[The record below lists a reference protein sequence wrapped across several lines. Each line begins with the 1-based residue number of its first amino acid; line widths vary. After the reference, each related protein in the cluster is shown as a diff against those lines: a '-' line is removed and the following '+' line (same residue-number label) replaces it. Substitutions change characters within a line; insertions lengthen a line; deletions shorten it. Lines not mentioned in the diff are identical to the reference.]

1 MADDV
6 DPAGV
11 GLADAI
17 GQVRAELERA
27 IKDGEKS
34 SVAFRAGPVELE
46 FEVAFTRTG
55 GVSGG
60 FQLSVLSFGAKR
72 DKSVGYDAPGEDRA
86 DPGGPGR
93 PGHAHR
99 GHRAARRRDP
109 VNPADMRGG
118 RGAGGAGGE
127 PGGAHVGAAGR
138 RHGTIPAGVGVP
150 DR

>member
-1 MADDV
+1 MPRVYTPAGPNASFYELGNFGESVLERGYEVMADEV

-17 GQVRAELERA
+17 GQVRAELEQA

-34 SVAFRAGPVELE
+34 PVAFRAGPVEME

-72 DKSVGYDAPGEDRA
+72 DKSSAA
-86 DPGGPGR
+86 T
-93 PGHAHR
+93 HR
-99 GHRAARRRDP
+99 
-109 VNPADMRGG
+109 VKVELTPADREG
-118 RGAGGAGGE
+118 RDVLIGDTGPRDAGT
-127 PGGAHVGAAGR
+127 R
-138 RHGTIPAGVGVP
+138 
-150 DR
+150 

>member
-6 DPAGV
+6 DPPGV

-17 GQVRAELERA
+17 GQVRAELEKA

-60 FQLSVLSFGAKR
+60 FQLSVLSLGAKR
-72 DKSVGYDAPGEDRA
+72 DKSSAST
-86 DPGGPGR
+86 
-93 PGHAHR
+93 HR
-99 GHRAARRRDP
+99 VKIALT
-109 VNPADMRGG
+109 PADREG
-118 RGAGGAGGE
+118 RDMLIGDTGPRDAG
-127 PGGAHVGAAGR
+127 PR
-138 RHGTIPAGVGVP
+138 
-150 DR
+150 

>member
-1 MADDV
+1 MRARRAGCDILGARNFQECLLEGLRIMADDV

-17 GQVRAELERA
+17 GQVRAELEQA
-27 IKDGEKS
+27 IKDGQES

-72 DKSVGYDAPGEDRA
+72 EKSAA
-86 DPGGPGR
+86 
-93 PGHAHR
+93 ATHR
-99 GHRAARRRDP
+99 VKVALT
-109 VNPADMRGG
+109 PADRDG
-118 RGAGGAGGE
+118 RDMLIGDTGPRDAG
-127 PGGAHVGAAGR
+127 PR
-138 RHGTIPAGVGVP
+138 
-150 DR
+150 